1 MAKKEV
7 VEMATKQGW
16 PSWEVMAI
24 SMGSDGPL
32 CHVIV
37 PAGKNSLLLAVSR
50 SLPPRMNT
58 PTLSIVTAAMS
69 DLAVVIFPILSSSQ
83 RWLIRSS
90 TKQEARGSV
99 LDLPSSIPPQ
109 VATRGEGFEVKKG
122 GGVKK
127 VAWNH
132 LPAGKE
138 GREHSVSLVAG

>member
-1 MAKKEV
+1 
-7 VEMATKQGW
+7 MATKQGW

-32 CHVIV
+32 CHVID

-69 DLAVVIFPILSSSQ
+69 DLAVVIFPIFPSSQ
-83 RWLIRSS
+83 LWLIRSS
-90 TKQEARGSV
+90 TKQEAMGSL

-109 VATRGEGFEVKKG
+109 VATRVEGLE
-122 GGVKK
+122 VKK

-138 GREHSVSLVAG
+138 GREHSVLLVAGKISGSDKILCP

>member
-1 MAKKEV
+1 
-7 VEMATKQGW
+7 MATKQG
-16 PSWEVMAI
+16 EFI
-24 SMGSDGPL
+24 SMGSGGPL

-50 SLPPRMNT
+50 SLPPRMNV
-58 PTLSIVTAAMS
+58 PMLSIVTAAMS
-69 DLAVVIFPILSSSQ
+69 DLAVVIFPILPSSQ

-90 TKQEARGSV
+90 TKQEAVGSV

-109 VATRGEGFEVKKG
+109 VATRGDGPE
-122 GGVKK
+122 VKK

-132 LPAGKE
+132 LPEGKE

>member
-1 MAKKEV
+1 
-7 VEMATKQGW
+7 MATKQG
-16 PSWEVMAI
+16 EFI
-24 SMGSDGPL
+24 SMGSGGPL

-37 PAGKNSLLLAVSR
+37 PAAKNSLLLAVSR

-90 TKQEARGSV
+90 TKQEAMGSV

-109 VATRGEGFEVKKG
+109 VATRGEGLE
-122 GGVKK
+122 VKK

-138 GREHSVSLVAG
+138 GREHSVLLVAGKISGSDKILCP